1 MIYLVSNVLLYA
13 TLSIVD
19 TQSRQDSA
27 IEILKELID
36 SETLLLSNLNLL
48 EYAFVMKKA
57 KEDSEKIESAL
68 EFFQSFVRDEKGG
81 FSNELMQMLDNDYA
95 FKNSFDLYHVAFANS
110 YGCQKLITFD
120 KGFNKFRDIC
130 DVKIEVLGR

>member
-1 MIYLVSNVLLYA
+1 MIYLDTNILLYA
-13 TLSIVD
+13 TLTKVD
-19 TQSRQDSA
+19 TQSQQDRA

-36 SETLLLSNLNLL
+36 NEFLLLSNLNLL

-68 EFFQSFVRDEKGG
+68 ELFQSFVKDEKEG
-81 FSNELMQMLDNDYA
+81 FSNELMQFLDNDYA

-110 YGCQKLITFD
+110 YGCEKLITFD
-120 KGFNKFRDIC
+120 KGFKKFRAIC
-130 DVKIEVLGR
+130 RVEIEILK